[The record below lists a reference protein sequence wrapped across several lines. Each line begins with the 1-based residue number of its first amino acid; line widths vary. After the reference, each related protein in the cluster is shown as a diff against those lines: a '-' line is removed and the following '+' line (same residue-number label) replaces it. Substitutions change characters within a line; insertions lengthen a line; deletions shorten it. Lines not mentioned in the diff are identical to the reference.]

1 MRFFQSGGN
10 SPFLSALS
18 QLYAKTEKKAVHCE
32 RSIFVHGFLFH
43 FESHECTLFPVACSM
58 DPDTILKVSSC
69 DVSLFTAKSDD
80 GAYLPDLPRHEC
92 PAHESPAHE
101 SPPGN
106 HPCSEHEQHTRT
118 LAPGWGESA
127 TYLRQPV

>member
-1 MRFFQSGGN
+1 MGFFQSGGN

-18 QLYAKTEKKAVHCE
+18 QQYAKTEKKAVHCE

-43 FESHECTLFPVACSM
+43 FGFHEHTLFPVACIA
-58 DPDTILKVSSC
+58 DPDTMLKVSSC

-92 PAHESPAHE
+92 HAHES
-101 SPPGN
+101 SPGN
-106 HPCSEHEQHTRT
+106 HTCSEHERHTRK
-118 LAPGWGESA
+118 LVPGWGESA
-127 TYLRQPV
+127 TYLRQPG